1 VQRGLAFVS
10 RYGDGRVPDCE
21 RAGALRDAA
30 TAARDKAGARLGAR
44 KFRDA
49 LRAVIDFAR
58 DCNRY
63 VEQRAPWAT
72 RKTDPDATNETVAT
86 CLAAAADLAV
96 LLAPFLPSGA
106 CRLRR
111 LLGLPVEFEPGE
123 WNRVGEGPGL
133 TPGAPLPA
141 PEILFPK
148 LADAKRKESNVSDDA
163 PKANTPDPKDD
174 PAPAEEL
181 ISIDDFLKVKLRTA
195 KVLKVEKHPNADR
208 LLKIQVDLGDEQR
221 QIVAGIAAHY
231 TPEQLEGKNVIV
243 VANLKPA
250 KLRGEVSQG
259 MLLAASDGDKV
270 IVLGPDEDCAP
281 GSGIK

>member
-1 VQRGLAFVS
+1 
-10 RYGDGRVPDCE
+10 
-21 RAGALRDAA
+21 
-30 TAARDKAGARLGAR
+30 
-44 KFRDA
+44 
-49 LRAVIDFAR
+49 
-58 DCNRY
+58 
-63 VEQRAPWAT
+63 
-72 RKTDPDATNETVAT
+72 
-86 CLAAAADLAV
+86 
-96 LLAPFLPSGA
+96 
-106 CRLRR
+106 
-111 LLGLPVEFEPGE
+111 
-123 WNRVGEGPGL
+123 L

-148 LADAKRKESNVSDDA
+148 LADAKRKESHVSDAPDA
-163 PKANTPDPKDD
+163 PQANTPDPKDD
-174 PAPAEEL
+174 PPAPASDL
-181 ISIDDFLKVKLRTA
+181 ITIDDFLKVKLRTA

-250 KLRGEVSQG
+250 KLRGEVSNG

-270 IVLGPDEDCAP
+270 IVLSPSEDCAP